1 MKEQQEKYNL
11 PKGWVWTKIEDIS
24 LRIHYGYTASATQ
37 NNTGI
42 KLLRITDIQDN
53 KVNWGNVPF
62 CEIQPNDI
70 EKFELKENDIVFART
85 GATVGKSFL
94 IPKNIP
100 KAVFASYLIRIDLSK
115 QVSSKYIYYFF
126 QSANYWRQISTK
138 AIGSGQPNVNAN
150 SLSNITLPLCNINE
164 QNKVI
169 LKLEEILSSLEKSK
183 EQLENSLNQLGFYK
197 QSILKQAFEGKL
209 TEEWR
214 KNQNDLK
221 TPQQIVN
228 DINAYWEKQYKKELR
243 DFNAEKDKLK
253 PKKPK
258 KILISS
264 EAKALAKLKLPN
276 EWLYIQLKDVCHA
289 VDRVSSKERKSE
301 DTFIYLDIG
310 GINNNKNIIETCKEF
325 QWKDAPSR
333 AQYIIKVNDIL
344 FSTVRTYLKN
354 IAMIEEEKFNH
365 QIASSGFA
373 VIRALENFIS
383 PKYIFKY
390 IVSDGFIQPLNE
402 LQSGSSYPAVRNSDV
417 FDQFIPICSKE
428 EQNIISEELDR
439 QFSIINHFE
448 NTIEKNLLNIESLK
462 QSVLR
467 KAFEG
472 KLLEQDPNDE
482 SARILLERIKVEK
495 EEYLVIEKEK
505 KNNSIKIKIMPE
517 ESKSILEIL
526 KESIEP
532 ISSKQLWL
540 SSDKKDDIEEFYAEL
555 KKFIELG
562 DIIELPRNGKVSFLK
577 LADKS

>member
-1 MKEQQEKYNL
+1 MKELQEKYNL
-11 PKGWVWTKIEDIS
+11 PKGWGWTTIGDLGIVVSGGTPSTKEPIFWRDEIPWITPADLSGNKEKYISKGNRNISKIGLDNSSALILPKGSLLFSSRAPIGYIAIS
-24 LRIHYGYTASATQ
+24 QNELATNQ
-37 NNTGI
+37 GFKN
-42 KLLRITDIQDN
+42 
-53 KVNWGNVPF
+53 
-62 CEIQPNDI
+62 
-70 EKFELKENDIVFART
+70 
-85 GATVGKSFL
+85 L
-94 IPKNIP
+94 IP
-100 KAVFASYLIRIDLSK
+100 VESTFVD
-115 QVSSKYIYYFF
+115 YIYYYLQFAKEDILSRASGTTF
-126 QSANYWRQISTK
+126 PELSATSFRSIP
-138 AIGSGQPNVNAN
+138 IP
-150 SLSNITLPLCNINE
+150 LPPLNE
-164 QNKVI
+164 QERIV

-183 EQLENSLNQLGFYK
+183 EQLENSLNQLGLYK

-228 DINAYWEKQYKKELR
+228 EINAYQEKQYKKELR

-276 EWLYIQLKDVCHA
+276 EWLYIHLKVVCHA

-301 DTFIYLDIG
+301 VTFIYLDIG
-310 GINNNKNIIETCKEF
+310 GINNKKNIIETCKEF
-325 QWKDAPSR
+325 HWKDAPSR

-373 VIRALENFIS
+373 VIRVLDNFIS

-390 IVSDGFIQPLNE
+390 IVSDSFIQPLNE

-482 SARILLERIKVEK
+482 SARILFERIKVEK

-540 SSDKKDDIEEFYAEL
+540 TSDKKDDIEEFYAEL
-555 KKFIELG
+555 KKYIESG
-562 DIIELPRNGKVSFLK
+562 YIIELPRNGKESLLK
-577 LADKS
+577 LANKS